1 MHKIEARGLLLFVG
15 GVGNFARHTG
25 IQPEVNQVGAK
36 SGNKDRSDNGGAYA
50 VLIGG
55 RYRFT
60 AGNRPYW

>member
-36 SGNKDRSDNGGAYA
+36 SGNKDRSNMGD
-50 VLIGG
+50 
-55 RYRFT
+55 RRQ
-60 AGNRPYW
+60 